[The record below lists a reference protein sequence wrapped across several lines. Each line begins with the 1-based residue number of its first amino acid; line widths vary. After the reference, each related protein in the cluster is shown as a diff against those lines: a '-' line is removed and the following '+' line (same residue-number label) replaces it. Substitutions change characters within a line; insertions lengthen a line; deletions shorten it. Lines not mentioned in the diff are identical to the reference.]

1 MSANKKIIDE
11 IVGECVADLF
21 VHQSAE
27 LAAVAESF
35 DPHDYVAVIGFYGD
49 SMRGAL
55 GVGLD
60 RAVASRMLEPSDA
73 SIAARNI
80 LEDWVG
86 EVANQLLGRVKN
98 RLLGYGV
105 TLGLALPMVLRG
117 VEVHLVKA
125 TPDIWQYRFG
135 CADGG
140 MTIWFDARIDDGVV
154 LERLLDPEEVAASE
168 GGLTMF

>member
-1 MSANKKIIDE
+1 MIANKNIIDE
-11 IVGECVADLF
+11 IIRECAVELF
-21 VHQSAE
+21 SQQGTE
-27 LAAVAESF
+27 LASGAESL

-55 GVGLD
+55 GIGLD
-60 RAVASRMLEPSDA
+60 RAIVAQILESAGAA
-73 SIAARNI
+73 SSARGM

-86 EVANQLLGRVKN
+86 EAANQLLGRVKN

-125 TPDIWQYRFG
+125 TSEIWQYRFA
-135 CADGG
+135 CAQGG
-140 MTIWFDARIDDGVV
+140 MTIWFDARIDDGIV
-154 LERLLDPEEVAASE
+154 LERQSGPDQMVASE
-168 GGLTMF
+168 GALTLF

>member
-1 MSANKKIIDE
+1 MIANKNIIDE
-11 IVGECVADLF
+11 IIRECAVELFTQQGTDL
-21 VHQSAE
+21 ATG
-27 LAAVAESF
+27 AESL

-55 GVGLD
+55 GIGLD
-60 RAVASRMLEPSDA
+60 RAIVAQMLQSA
-73 SIAARNI
+73 GAAGSGRGM

-86 EVANQLLGRVKN
+86 EAANQLLGRVKN

-125 TPDIWQYRFG
+125 TSEIWQYRFA
-135 CADGG
+135 CAQGG
-140 MTIWFDARIDDGVV
+140 MTIWFDARIDDGIV
-154 LERLLDPEEVAASE
+154 LERQSDPDQMAASE
-168 GGLTMF
+168 GGLTLF

>member
-1 MSANKKIIDE
+1 MTANKTIIDGIIRSCALE
-11 IVGECVADLF
+11 LF
-21 VHQSAE
+21 AQQGTALVHGPEA
-27 LAAVAESF
+27 L

-60 RAVASRMLEPSDA
+60 RGVAARMLESVGSVDPP
-73 SIAARNI
+73 RGM

-86 EVANQLLGRVKN
+86 EAANQLLGRVKN

-117 VEVHLVKA
+117 VEVHLVKPTA
-125 TPDIWQYRFG
+125 EIWHYRFA
-135 CADGG
+135 CSEGG
-140 MTIWFDARIDDGVV
+140 LTVWFDARIDEGVV
-154 LERLLDPEEVAASE
+154 LQPRAGTEQLVASE
-168 GGLTMF
+168 GALTLF